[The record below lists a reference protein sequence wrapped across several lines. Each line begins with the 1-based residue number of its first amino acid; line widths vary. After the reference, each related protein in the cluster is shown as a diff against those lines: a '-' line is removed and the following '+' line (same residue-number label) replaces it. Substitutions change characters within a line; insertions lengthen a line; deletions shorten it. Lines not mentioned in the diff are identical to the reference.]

1 MPPEESPEA
10 KFDRLKKQL
19 QDSILRDYPNPE
31 RKGCP
36 GDAVLKVL
44 AERPLDQAVED
55 DPHWHHI
62 THCSECYRDFLAFN
76 TAFRSEATAK
86 RARAGWTLAAGLVVV
101 ALGLIFAV
109 RQGWF
114 STQRPQNAELAYIKQ
129 TVDIPS
135 MTRSAEAGG
144 DKPPIVI
151 ARKPVDL
158 TIQLPIAS
166 PVGSYEFQLL
176 REKAPVVSASGNA
189 TLTNGATSFTVHVDL
204 SKLAPGMYEMSV
216 RKVGWDW
223 GYYPVEVRAEPRR

>member
-36 GDAVLKVL
+36 GDAVLKEF
-44 AERPLDQAVED
+44 AERPLDQAVEE
-55 DPHWHHI
+55 DPHWHHV
-62 THCSECYRDFLAFN
+62 THCSECYREFLAFN
-76 TAFRSEATAK
+76 TVFRREAKAK

-109 RQGWF
+109 RLGWF
-114 STQRPQNAELAYIKQ
+114 SAQRPQNAELAYVKQ

-135 MTRSAEAGG
+135 MTRSAEASGER
-144 DKPPIVI
+144 KPPIVI
-151 ARKPVDL
+151 PRKPVDL
-158 TIQLPIAS
+158 TVQLPIAS
-166 PVGSYEFQLL
+166 PVGPYEFQLL
-176 REKAPVVSASGNA
+176 REKQPVVSAAGTA
-189 TLTNGATSFTVHVDL
+189 ALENGTTSFTVRVDL

-223 GYYPVEVRAEPRR
+223 GYYPVEIRSF